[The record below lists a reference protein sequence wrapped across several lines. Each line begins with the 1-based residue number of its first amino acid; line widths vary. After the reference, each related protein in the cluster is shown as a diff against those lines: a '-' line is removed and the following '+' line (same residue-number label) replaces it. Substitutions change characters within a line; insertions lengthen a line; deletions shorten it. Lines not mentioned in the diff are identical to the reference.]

1 MIFTDSRYADG
12 IVTRAIDSR
21 NNTYQL
27 SLFRQFPEDSSEF
40 YLYTWTQRDRIDLVA
55 NEFLGDPSLWW
66 VLMDYNP
73 EIVNPLDI
81 PMGTSIRI
89 PGV

>member
-12 IVTRAIDSR
+12 MVTRAIDAR

-27 SLFRQFPEDSSEF
+27 SLFRQFPEGRSQF
-40 YLYTWTQRDRIDLVA
+40 FLYTWTQRDRIDLVA

-81 PMGTSIRI
+81 PIGTSLRI